1 MAAGRGSGLMFG
13 VLALLGAAFVARFV
27 YTLIEDFQT
36 QLDDA
41 QRPEETVEVVVAG
54 KDLLP
59 GLTVQVEDLNVV
71 RLPDAYIPDEAFRR
85 KEEVIDRVA
94 RDRILEG
101 EFIREERLA
110 DPEAGYGM
118 NAIIPQGMR
127 AFAINISSGSAV
139 SGFINPGN
147 FVDIIVTFPDAVPPK
162 SITLLQAIAVLAVDD
177 RITETV
183 IDEKTGR
190 RRRVKPSV
198 TLAITPQQAERLA
211 HANDQGALTLT
222 LRNDVD
228 VTHLNAEGDEAQA
241 FSEFSPIRPPVS
253 PRRSSENVRVIHGG
267 GASEVRV
274 RSE

>member
-1 MAAGRGSGLMFG
+1 MFG
-13 VLALLGAAFVARFV
+13 LVAVIGAAFVARFV
-27 YTLIEDFQT
+27 YNLIDDFQT
-36 QLDDA
+36 ELDNA

-54 KDLLP
+54 TDLLP
-59 GLTVQVEDLNVV
+59 GLTVREANLTVV

-85 KEEVIDRVA
+85 KEEVIDRVG

-110 DPEAGYGM
+110 DPEAGFGM

-127 AFAINISSGSAV
+127 AFSINVSSGSAV

-147 FVDIIVTFPDAVPPK
+147 FVDIVVTFPEAEPPK
-162 SITLLQAIAVLAVDD
+162 SITLLQAVAVLAVND

-190 RRRVKPSV
+190 RRRQKPSV
-198 TLAITPQQAERLA
+198 TLAITPQQAEKLA
-211 HANDQGALTLT
+211 HANDQGEILLT

-241 FSEFSPIRPPVS
+241 FDEFSPVRSIAPV
-253 PRRSSENVRVIHGG
+253 RRSTENVRSIHGP
-267 GASEVRV
+267 GAEDVRV
-274 RSE
+274 RSQ